1 MSYGSRNFVP
11 MAMSAGV
18 ASASGDLQRT
28 YQRVYLQ
35 IPTMASVTALDLY
48 ASLDGSSYYQI
59 RKEIVNT
66 ASVQATSFVV
76 PSSATVNGSLMPVPG
91 GFQYYKILATDSAP
105 AAVTTF
111 KLHGSDS

>member
-1 MSYGSRNFVP
+1 MT
-11 MAMSAGV
+11 MASAV
-18 ASASGDLQRT
+18 VSASGDLQRT

-48 ASLDGSSYYQI
+48 ASVDGSSYYQI
-59 RKEIVNT
+59 RKEVVNT

-76 PSSATVNGSLMPVPG
+76 PSSAAANGALMPVPG
-91 GFQYYKILATDSAP
+91 GFQYYKIIATDSAP
-105 AAVTTF
+105 TAATTF